1 MAKLRDRVTRQNLP
15 EGQDGDALVLDSNS
29 PDGLRW
35 QPGVDR
41 LITDMSPQLSGDLDA
56 NGNSITS
63 VDDLTF
69 SAVDGLIRNIQNQNL
84 VDKTASE
91 TINGAW
97 TYGSNIA
104 MGTNKI
110 TGLGNPTGAQDAAT
124 KSYVDSAAASAGNP
138 GPKEIWL
145 GKLDITTSSSAS
157 GGGSYWALDEVL
169 HTTKSGESEAITFND
184 TTDGSNISCATGTY
198 QTLMT
203 MVQIHGSRKAGMDL
217 YIDDAN
223 LIANVKVSGIA
234 SLQKYRHPAIF
245 SVAASS
251 TRTLAFWVDTGRMN
265 WTATSDGEIY
275 LKIERLV

>member
-1 MAKLRDRVTRQNLP
+1 MAESRDKMNRKNFPKGR
-15 EGQDGDALVLDSNS
+15 DGEYLVLDSRM
-29 PDGLRW
+29 PRGLRW
-35 QPGVDR
+35 RKGVDR

-56 NGNSITS
+56 NDNSITGINN
-63 VDDLTF
+63 LTF
-69 SAVDGLIRNIQNQNL
+69 TDTAGAVAGIQNQNL
-84 VDKTASE
+84 VDKSASE
-91 TINGAW
+91 TIAGAW

-104 MGTNKI
+104 MDSNKI

-145 GKLDITTSSSAS
+145 GKLDIATSSSTAD
-157 GGGSYWALDEVL
+157 GGNYWALDEVL

-184 TTDGSNISCATGTY
+184 TTTGSNISCATGTY

-223 LIANVKVSGIA
+223 MIATVKVSGLA
-234 SLQKYRHPAIF
+234 SLMKFRHPAIF

>member
-1 MAKLRDRVTRQNLP
+1 MAESRDKMNRKNFPKGR
-15 EGQDGDALVLDSNS
+15 DGEYLVLDSRM
-29 PDGLRW
+29 PRGLRW
-35 QPGVDR
+35 RKGVDR
-41 LITDMSPQLSGDLDA
+41 LITDMTPELAGDLDA
-56 NGNSITS
+56 SGHKII
-63 VDDLTF
+63 
-69 SAVDGLIRNIQNQNL
+69 GL
-84 VDKTASE
+84 A
-91 TINGAW
+91 
-97 TYGSNIA
+97 
-104 MGTNKI
+104 
-110 TGLGNPTGAQDAAT
+110 NPTGAQEAAT
-124 KSYVDSAAASAGNP
+124 KAYVDSAAATAGNP

-145 GKLDITTSSSAS
+145 GKLDIATSSSAS

-184 TTDGSNISCATGTY
+184 TTTGSNISCATGTY

-223 LIANVKVSGIA
+223 LIAQVKVSGIA